1 MEKFILIIA
10 LSGSGNGSATEITGA
25 SWPTKEK
32 CKAAA
37 VEMLNDMQ
45 YISGDKSRMIHAN
58 QFSCLRVENF

>member
-10 LSGSGNGSATEITGA
+10 LSGSGNGNATEITGA

-45 YISGDKSRMIHAN
+45 YVSGNQPRMLQVN